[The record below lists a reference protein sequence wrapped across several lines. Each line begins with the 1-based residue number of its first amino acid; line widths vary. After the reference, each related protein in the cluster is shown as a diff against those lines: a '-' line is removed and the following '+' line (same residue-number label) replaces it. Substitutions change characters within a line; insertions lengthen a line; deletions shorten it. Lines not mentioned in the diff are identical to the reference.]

1 MLVQIVSGTPAWVWF
16 LLAGLI
22 VLGVSH
28 TRARR
33 VPPSRLAALPAV
45 MAVLSLA
52 GTVSAVGASVPVL
65 VGWALGGAVVL
76 GLVGRLP
83 VPAGVRR
90 DPSTGRFAVPGSWAP
105 LALMM
110 AIFAVRYAVGASL
123 AIVPRLAHDSVFVL
137 AVAVVYGSLAGIF
150 AGRSVRLLRAL
161 PAPRG
166 VHERSE
172 APVAT
177 TAYTP

>member
-28 TRARR
+28 TRARS

-90 DPSTGRFAVPGSWAP
+90 DPSTGRFALPGSWAP

-123 AIVPRLAHDSVFVL
+123 AIVPRLVHDSVFVL
-137 AVAVVYGSLAGIF
+137 AVAVVYGALAGIF
-150 AGRSVRLLRAL
+150 TGRFVRLLRAF
-161 PAPRG
+161 PASRG
-166 VHERSE
+166 VRERGE
-172 APVAT
+172 APAAT
-177 TAYTP
+177 TACTP